1 VAKVLDAKAI
11 ISAQDKTGGVFA
23 SIAKKFMDLSRTIQK
38 PIQAPQLS
46 SGHNRL
52 IGQLKRQADQ
62 AASYRRAASGHMPM
76 AGMAAMG
83 AAGSVARDLMPYAGA
98 AGVAYG
104 AASAVR
110 EYADL
115 ERTYTR
121 LGLTA
126 NASREEM
133 VKVRQEAQ
141 ALANK
146 VAMPLD
152 SITRGYESLAAQGRK
167 LKDIQE
173 FMPSVAATAQAS
185 GAEVVD
191 IANTAGAVGDA
202 FKITAKEMQNA
213 FDIMV
218 KGGQE
223 GKFELKDMAQYLPS
237 LAPSGAAV
245 GLKGQEGLSQ
255 TVAMLQVIRNQT
267 GSAEEAANALKNVYQ
282 KMESE
287 ETANKFKKFGIDLRK
302 EMAGARKEGKNLL
315 SFFVELSDK
324 AMKGDLSKIPQ
335 LFSDMQVSTGMRALL
350 SQKGAVE
357 RLMDILKDSGGT
369 VESNLKRVLEDSK
382 TGVDRLSGS
391 WSKFTNQ
398 LGESLSI
405 PAVPLLE
412 GLTNT
417 LQKLSDAKTWSK
429 VGNHLRNTL
438 AYGINSDMPADQAF
452 DEYNKNKNHEKT
464 IDYYD
469 RLKKAVSIAKKEY
482 DALAE
487 RDQRMR
493 QSGWTEKAPLYQKT
507 KAEFDEK
514 KKLFDEALAAFND
527 AMSVRDQMLAKEKQ
541 WGDVR
546 EQQRSIQGLGVN
558 QSFKGRQI
566 YGNFHSTPS
575 QMSVTGENGQKY
587 NSIGYG
593 GLDGGYKSPAMPAP
607 YPAPPQRPVD
617 LAPTLKNIESIF
629 SGGKIE
635 ATVKPDQVKAQLEG
649 KADVNITSIFKVEAS
664 SELLRVVEQ
673 AKNTTSRAE
682 GAIRANTGN
691 GAGSTGVTMP
701 EVAR

>member
-1 VAKVLDAKAI
+1 
-11 ISAQDKTGGVFA
+11 
-23 SIAKKFMDLSRTIQK
+23 
-38 PIQAPQLS
+38 
-46 SGHNRL
+46 
-52 IGQLKRQADQ
+52 
-62 AASYRRAASGHMPM
+62 
-76 AGMAAMG
+76 
-83 AAGSVARDLMPYAGA
+83 
-98 AGVAYG
+98 
-104 AASAVR
+104 
-110 EYADL
+110 
-115 ERTYTR
+115 
-121 LGLTA
+121 
-126 NASREEM
+126 
-133 VKVRQEAQ
+133 
-141 ALANK
+141 
-146 VAMPLD
+146 
-152 SITRGYESLAAQGRK
+152 
-167 LKDIQE
+167 
-173 FMPSVAATAQAS
+173 
-185 GAEVVD
+185 
-191 IANTAGAVGDA
+191 
-202 FKITAKEMQNA
+202 
-213 FDIMV
+213 
-218 KGGQE
+218 
-223 GKFELKDMAQYLPS
+223 
-237 LAPSGAAV
+237 
-245 GLKGQEGLSQ
+245 
-255 TVAMLQVIRNQT
+255 
-267 GSAEEAANALKNVYQ
+267 
-282 KMESE
+282 
-287 ETANKFKKFGIDLRK
+287 
-302 EMAGARKEGKNLL
+302 
-315 SFFVELSDK
+315 
-324 AMKGDLSKIPQ
+324 
-335 LFSDMQVSTGMRALL
+335 
-350 SQKGAVE
+350 
-357 RLMDILKDSGGT
+357 
-369 VESNLKRVLEDSK
+369 
-382 TGVDRLSGS
+382 
-391 WSKFTNQ
+391 
-398 LGESLSI
+398 
-405 PAVPLLE
+405 
-412 GLTNT
+412 
-417 LQKLSDAKTWSK
+417 
-429 VGNHLRNTL
+429 
-438 AYGINSDMPADQAF
+438 MPADQAF